1 MRPRILSPRLLG
13 ATALLAASALALS
26 ACSAGAS
33 DESSDAPAASGSSV
47 ATMFGDI
54 EVPDASD
61 DLKVVALGWSDA
73 EMALA
78 LGVAPI
84 AVEDWQG
91 FGEENKGVGSW
102 ATAEFGDVTPTLIAR
117 ADSGLNYEEIQALSP
132 DLILNTRS
140 SNDEEEFARLNE
152 IAPTVYAPA
161 DTGAF
166 ATSWDVQLQQVGDA
180 LGKSDEAAALVE
192 STKADIQA
200 AADEHPEFAGLTAVA
215 ATKFG
220 DAYGAYLAG
229 DGRFDILADLG
240 FVQNPSVDAL
250 EASGFYAAVS
260 AENVGAFDADVAVV
274 LPIGFTAAEIEADP
288 LLASLKVMQD
298 GRAIVLDADDELSGA
313 YSAASVL
320 SIQVVLKDL
329 VPQLAEAAAKVAS

>member
-26 ACSAGAS
+26 ACSSGAS
-33 DESSDAPAASGSSV
+33 DTSSDAAATGSTV

-54 EVPDASD
+54 EVPAASD
-61 DLKVVALGWSDA
+61 DVKVVALGWSDA

-91 FGEENKGVGSW
+91 FGEDNKGVGSW
-102 ATAEFGDVTPTLIAR
+102 ATDEFGDVTPTLIAR

-140 SNDEEEFARLNE
+140 SNDEEEFDRLNE
-152 IAPTVYAPA
+152 IAPTIYAPA

-229 DGRFDILADLG
+229 DGRFDILSDLG
-240 FVQNPSVDAL
+240 FVQNPPVEAL

-260 AENVGAFDADVAVV
+260 AENVSAFDADVAVV

-329 VPQLAEAAAKVAS
+329 VPQLADAAAKVAS

>member
-1 MRPRILSPRLLG
+1 MRPRILSPRLLA

-26 ACSAGAS
+26 ACSSGAS
-33 DESSDAPAASGSSV
+33 DEPGEAASAGSSV

-54 EVPDASD
+54 EVPAASD

-91 FGEENKGVGSW
+91 FGEANKGVGSW
-102 ATAEFGDVTPTLIAR
+102 ATDEFGDVTPTLIAR

-140 SNDEEEFARLNE
+140 SNDEEEFDRLNE

-180 LGKSDEAAALVE
+180 LGKSDEAEALVE

-200 AADEHPEFAGLTAVA
+200 AADEHPEFAGKTAVA

-220 DAYGAYLAG
+220 EAYGAYLAG

-240 FVQNPSVDAL
+240 FVQNPAVEAL
-250 EASGFYAAVS
+250 ETSGFYATVS
-260 AENVGAFDADVAVV
+260 GENVAALDADVAVM

-288 LLASLKVMQD
+288 LLASLKVTQD
-298 GRAIVLDADDELSGA
+298 GRAVVLAADDELSGA

-329 VPQLAEAAAKVAS
+329 VPQLADAAAKVAS